1 MEKERKRESVLN
13 DKQEIFRQG
22 FLRQNRTIKKEKFKK

>member
-1 MEKERKRESVLN
+1 MEKERKSRESVLN

-22 FLRQNRTIKKEKFKK
+22 FLRQNVTIKKEKF